1 MDINDTTRRPES
13 NPVAEILEIVRRR
26 VLKERMAE
34 DERDG
39 CVLIDWLDGSDEP
52 EPGA

>member
-1 MDINDTTRRPES
+1 MDINDAIDRTES

-39 CVLIDWLDGSDEP
+39 CVLIDWLDGTLTWR
-52 EPGA
+52 